1 MDEVVYV
8 FKDREDLKKTFET
21 FLLESVKEVSEEYLL
36 RRELGAD
43 VQFGQRYSDI
53 H

>member
-8 FKDREDLKKTFET
+8 FKDREDLKRTFET
-21 FLLESVKEVSEEYLL
+21 ILLDSVKEVSDEYSL

-43 VQFGQRYSDI
+43 IQFGQRYSDI